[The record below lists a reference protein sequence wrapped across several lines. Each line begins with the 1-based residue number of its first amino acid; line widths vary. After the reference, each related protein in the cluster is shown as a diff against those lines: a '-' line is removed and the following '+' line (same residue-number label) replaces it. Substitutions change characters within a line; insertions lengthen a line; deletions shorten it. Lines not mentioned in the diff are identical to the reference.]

1 MNNQD
6 GNFMDFF
13 HSVYFKL
20 FIATSGPL
28 FQVFRSSSSQRP
40 GISKDYE
47 RGKALAH
54 SGTLRAP
61 RNPILVF
68 LFFSLGNLGYFTC
81 TFDLKMCPL
90 TLKLIFKVARC
101 VGDHVDISNSAGS
114 YDSAEESF
122 ILFYQMVLTRCAL
135 AHSTCQSDAKT
146 CPLTAKH
153 VS

>member
-6 GNFMDFF
+6 DNFMDFF

-20 FIATSGPL
+20 FIATSGPI
-28 FQVFRSSSSQRP
+28 FQVFSSSSSQRP

-68 LFFSLGNLGYFTC
+68 LIVLLGILVTG
-81 TFDLKMCPL
+81 DMGS
-90 TLKLIFKVARC
+90 TLNPVNGCL
-101 VGDHVDISNSAGS
+101 
-114 YDSAEESF
+114 
-122 ILFYQMVLTRCAL
+122 
-135 AHSTCQSDAKT
+135 
-146 CPLTAKH
+146 
-153 VS
+153 